1 LKIQRLMVY
10 LIFLSIVLVGCLP
23 ASTSQTATARNRI
36 VYGLTLEPS
45 GFDPHINESAELGI
59 VLRQVYDTLVYRD
72 PTTYEIVP
80 GLAAAWTISEDGLTY
95 TFNLREG
102 VTFHDGT
109 PFNAQAV
116 AANLDRISN
125 PATASQRALFLLG
138 PYVGYNV
145 VDDLTIEIRLSQP
158 YSPLLDGLSQV
169 YLGIASPTALAAVSN
184 NRYQYHQVGTGPF
197 VFVEYTPSDHLV
209 IRRNPDYAW
218 GPGFYNALTDSSV
231 DEIEYRFYPDPPTRA
246 IALENGEVQVMGEL
260 LPIDARGLTGNSE
273 VQLVPVAVPGEP
285 LQFFMNTQRFPT
297 DSLDVRR
304 ALIYGTN
311 RAAIA
316 DTVYQGF
323 APVAWGPI
331 SAATIFYASDIQGVY
346 AHDTS
351 QAQAALENAGFV
363 DADQNGYLD
372 VPEGDLEIKILVP
385 TWNFLPDVAQL
396 IEDQWRIIGVKAVLQ
411 PVPSRGSLIEAVN
424 AGDYNLVA
432 WNTFGVD
439 PSILN
444 TYFLTGAN
452 RNWTGFSSQD
462 LDNILLQA
470 SSTIDIPTRR
480 MLYSQAQHIIMDNAL
495 ILPIAD
501 PVNLNGASASVIGLA
516 YDPYGWF
523 PIMNNVTLAGD

>member
-1 LKIQRLMVY
+1 MVF
-10 LIFLSIVLVGCLP
+10 LLLLSILLVGCLP
-23 ASTSQTATARNRI
+23 ASTSQTPSARNRI

-72 PTTYEIVP
+72 PTTYEIVA
-80 GLAAAWTISEDGLTY
+80 GLAATWTISPDGLIY
-95 TFNLREG
+95 TFNLRQG
-102 VTFHDGT
+102 VTFHDDT
-109 PFNAQAV
+109 TFNAQAV
-116 AANLDRISN
+116 AANLDRITN

-138 PYVGYNV
+138 PYASYNV
-145 VDDLTIEIRLSQP
+145 VDDYTIEIILSQP

-169 YLGIASPTALAAVSN
+169 YLGIASPTALAEVSN
-184 NRYQYHQVGTGPF
+184 TRYQYHQVGTGPF
-197 VFVEYTPSDHLV
+197 IFVEYNPSADLL

-218 GPGFYNALTDSSV
+218 GPEFYDALTDSSV
-231 DEIEYRFYPDPPTRA
+231 DEIEYRFYTDPPTRS
-246 IALENGEVQVMGEL
+246 IALENGDVQIMGEL

-273 VQLVPVAVPGEP
+273 VQLSPVAVPGEP
-285 LQFFMNTQRFPT
+285 LQFFMNTQHFPT

-304 ALIYGTN
+304 ALIYATN
-311 RAAIA
+311 RAAIT
-316 DTVYQGF
+316 DIVYQGF

-331 SAATIFYASDIQGVY
+331 SAATIFYTSDIQGVY
-346 AHDTS
+346 ATDTS
-351 QAQAALENAGFV
+351 AAQDLLESAGFT
-363 DADQNGYLD
+363 DTDLNGYLD
-372 VPEGDLEIKILVP
+372 GPDGDLEINILVP

-396 IEDQWRIIGVKAVLQ
+396 IEDQWRIIGIKAVLQ

-439 PSILN
+439 PAILN
-444 TYFLTGAN
+444 DYYLTGAN

-470 SSTIDIPTRR
+470 VATTDIPSRR
-480 MLYSQAQHIIMDNAL
+480 ALYSQAQHIIMDNAL

-501 PVNLNGASASVIGLA
+501 PVNLNGASANVVGLA

-523 PIMNNVTLAGD
+523 PIMNNVTLVGD